1 MDNLVYDITTEQD
14 QDLATTK
21 LETLGISIDNL
32 TEDQIEYKD
41 DYTAGT

>member
-14 QDLATTK
+14 ENLATTK
-21 LETLGISIDNL
+21 LETIGVTIDKL
-32 TEDQIEYKD
+32 TADQIEYKD